1 MAEQTKAFSSM
12 RTMVEIVVAVD
23 GGGGGG
29 NAILLYF
36 RGEKIMSKGR
46 KKEEIDVNLIP

>member
-1 MAEQTKAFSSM
+1 MMAEQTKAFSSM
-12 RTMVEIVVAVD
+12 RTMVDIVVAVD
-23 GGGGGG
+23 GGGGG

-46 KKEEIDVNLIP
+46 KKRGNRC